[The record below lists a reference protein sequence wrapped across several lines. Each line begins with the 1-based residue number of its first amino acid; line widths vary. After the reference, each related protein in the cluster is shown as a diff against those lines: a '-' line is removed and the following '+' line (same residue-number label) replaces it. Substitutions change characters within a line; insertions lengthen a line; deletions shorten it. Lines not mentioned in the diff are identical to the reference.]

1 MNTESGEVKFNKLP
15 EHLKKEV
22 IDFIEFLTKKH
33 EVPEGSGKFNFNCE
47 GALSELKNEYSA
59 VELQHKAAE
68 WR

>member
-1 MNTESGEVKFNKLP
+1 MNTEPVEVKFNKLP

-22 IDFIEFLTKKH
+22 IDFIEFLAKKH
-33 EVPEGSGKFNFNCE
+33 QSRESSGNFGFSWE
-47 GALSELKNEYSA
+47 GALSKLQNDYTA

>member
-1 MNTESGEVKFNKLP
+1 MKTEPVEVKFNKLP

-33 EVPEGSGKFNFNCE
+33 EVPEGPGKFSFNWE